1 MPPDSAGHER
11 PAPTCPDTTAPGS
24 GVRQTGVM
32 AGRFAPSPTGELHL
46 GNLRTA
52 LVAWLAA
59 RSQGLDF
66 IVRMEDLDLVTSSPE
81 HEQRQLD
88 DLAAI
93 GLDWDGPVVRQ
104 SERFDRYQAAIDT
117 LREFGHVYPCYCTRR
132 EIRAEIEAAA
142 QAPHVHLPDG
152 AYPGTCRDLSEHE
165 RAERES
171 GGRRP
176 AWRLRTAGETID
188 LVDRI
193 AGPFAGAVDD
203 VVLARVDGVPAY
215 NLAVVVDD
223 AAQGVSQVVRGDDL
237 LSSTPRQILLQ
248 RLLDLPTPSYWHVPL
263 VLGDDGQRLAK
274 RHGAVTLAALRDEGW
289 TAPDVVG
296 VLARSL
302 GLAAANESVTASAL
316 VDRFDPT
323 VIPRSA
329 VSWSDLRAQRGA

>member
-1 MPPDSAGHER
+1 
-11 PAPTCPDTTAPGS
+11 
-24 GVRQTGVM
+24 M

-66 IVRMEDLDLVTSSPE
+66 VVRMEDLDLVTSSHA
-81 HEQRQLD
+81 HEQGQLD

-104 SERFDRYQAAIDT
+104 SDRFDRYRAAIET

-142 QAPHVHLPDG
+142 RAPHVHLPDG
-152 AYPGTCRDLSEHE
+152 AYPGSCRELSEDE
-165 RAERES
+165 RVERES
-171 GGRRP
+171 TGRRP
-176 AWRLRTAGETID
+176 AWRLRTAGETIELLD
-188 LVDRI
+188 LF

-203 VVLARVDGVPAY
+203 VVLARADGVPAY

-223 AAQGVSQVVRGDDL
+223 AAQGISQVVRGDDL

-248 RLLDLPTPSYWHVPL
+248 RLLDLPTPFYGHVPL

-274 RHGAVTLAALRDEGW
+274 RHGAVTLAALRAEGW
-289 TAPDVVG
+289 TVGQVVS

-302 GLAAANESVTASAL
+302 GLAGQDERVSAATL
-316 VDRFDPT
+316 VDRFDPALL
-323 VIPRSA
+323 PKSA
-329 VSWSDLRAQRGA
+329 VVWSCSTFVTVS